1 MHALM
6 MRAPTGYPPKWSAS
20 LVLTAIL
27 LAGALLPGI
36 GLQAASA
43 DGDSTQRAAY
53 GAALAHLHAGRT
65 AEFARL
71 RAQLADYVLR
81 PYLDYHDLLRR
92 LDVVSEADLLTFRQQ
107 HGDLPVTRN
116 LYHRW
121 LKRQAE
127 RGQWQALA
135 RNPPETSDPELQ
147 CLYLRARLAAGET
160 SGALAAA
167 TPLWTVGRSQPN
179 ACDPLFEAWTAA
191 GYLTQD
197 LAWTRLQL
205 AIADNQTGLA
215 RYLLRFFDGE
225 ARTWAQAL
233 YDVHVQPEAVL
244 DRERFRADPEQSRAV
259 LTQGLR
265 RLAGASTEPAEAAW
279 ADYRQSHKFTA
290 EQASA
295 ITEALLLA
303 HARQGRF
310 TGHWPAALPLPAP
323 DALLQAVAQAA
334 VNQQQWSAARRW
346 IETMPPQLQSE
357 TRWQYWT
364 ARALGEEGAQPTA
377 NQAIYRTLS
386 GQRDYYGFLAA
397 QRIGA
402 PSRLNAA
409 PRLFDPEVERQLLA
423 MAPVRRAM
431 ELYAVG
437 DMLNARREWH
447 HLLPALTEA
456 QQVHA
461 AYLAQ
466 QSGWIPQSIQIA
478 NAAMLRDHVDLR
490 FPVAYPELFTQVSA
504 STTVAKPFLLAIA
517 RQESL
522 FDAAARSSADARGL
536 MQLLPST
543 ATHVARISALAPP
556 GTQQLHEPAI
566 NVELGGRHLAR
577 LLQRYGDRRP
587 LAAAAYNAGEGRVDR
602 WIRDRS
608 GEPIDIWIETIP
620 FGETRNYVKNVLAF
634 TQVYGQLLDTPSPM
648 LEVHETLVP

>member
-1 MHALM
+1 MN
-6 MRAPTGYPPKWSAS
+6 P
-20 LVLTAIL
+20 
-27 LAGALLPGI
+27 
-36 GLQAASA
+36 QAA
-43 DGDSTQRAAY
+43 DGDPAHRAAY
-53 GAALAHLHAGRT
+53 GTALAHLHAGRT
-65 AEFARL
+65 AEYARL
-71 RAQLADYVLR
+71 RTQLADYVLR

-92 LDVVSEADLLTFRQQ
+92 LDAVGEPEMLAFRQQ

-116 LYHRW
+116 LFHRW

-127 RGQWQALA
+127 RGQWDPLV

-160 SGALAAA
+160 SAALAAA

-179 ACDPLFEAWTAA
+179 ACDPLFDAWIAA

-215 RYLLRFFDGE
+215 RYLLRFFDGD
-225 ARTWAQAL
+225 AKTWAQAF
-233 YDVHVQPEAVL
+233 YDVHVNPAAVL
-244 DRERFRADPEQSRAV
+244 DRERFRADTVQSRDA

-265 RLAGASTEPAEAAW
+265 RLAGTSTTQAETAW
-279 ADYRQSHKFTA
+279 TDYRQSHAFTP

-310 TGHWPAALPLPAP
+310 TEDWPAEFSLPAP
-323 DALLQAVAQAA
+323 EALQQAVAQAA

-346 IETMPPQLQSE
+346 IETMPPHLRGE
-357 TRWQYWT
+357 TRWQYWS
-364 ARALGEEGAQPTA
+364 ARALGGEGADSTA
-377 NQAIYRTLS
+377 SNAIYADLS
-386 GQRDYYGFLAA
+386 RQRDYYGFLAA

-409 PRLFDPEVERQLLA
+409 PRLYDPAIERQLLT
-423 MAPVRRAM
+423 MAPIQRAL

-437 DMLNARREWH
+437 DTLNARREWH
-447 HLLPALTEA
+447 HLLPALSEA

-522 FDAAARSSADARGL
+522 FDAGARSSADARGV

-543 ATHVARISALAPP
+543 ATHVARISALALPR
-556 GTQQLHEPAI
+556 TQQLHEPAI

-634 TQVYGQLLDTPSPM
+634 TQVYGQLLETPMPM
-648 LEVHETLVP
+648 LEAHEARIP